1 MMKFEKKILTIILSA
16 IAIIAG
22 TILFLEKKHND
33 QKYYE
38 IKRIID
44 EDFNDSDDEDSD
56 LILVSRYEKALLKF
70 QPKFQLENFND

>member
-16 IAIIAG
+16 IAITAG

-44 EDFNDSDDEDSD
+44 EDFDEDSN
-56 LILVSRYEKALLKF
+56 LILVSRYEKELLNV
-70 QPKFQLENFND
+70 QPKLQLEN

>member
-38 IKRIID
+38 VKRIID
-44 EDFNDSDDEDSD
+44 EAFNDSDDDDSD
-56 LILVSRYEKALLKF
+56 LILVSRYEKELLKF

>member
-44 EDFNDSDDEDSD
+44 EGFNDDDEDSD
-56 LILVSRYEKALLKF
+56 LILVSRYEKEQLKF

>member
-44 EDFNDSDDEDSD
+44 EGFNDDDEDSD